1 MKPAE
6 FFTLRL
12 AEPGKH
18 PIPDRRIPAHGGD
31 TMQLGKSPQKP
42 SIQLEVACACGKQ
55 LVQQTVGA
63 TFRKVLPDVGA
74 VARET

>member
-1 MKPAE
+1 
-6 FFTLRL
+6 
-12 AEPGKH
+12 
-18 PIPDRRIPAHGGD
+18 
-31 TMQLGKSPQKP
+31 MQLGKSPQKP